1 MNAHDYVTNIDSYSM
16 IYCCD
21 AIVILYQQWL
31 IINNLFEEIN
41 TTVDEQRQFIETQN
55 QLDKIWY
62 FYE

>member
-41 TTVDEQRQFIETQN
+41 TTVD
-55 QLDKIWY
+55 
-62 FYE
+62 